1 MSGVNVIA
9 FIAVLVILVLLHEA
23 GHMVVAKACGMGVE
37 RFSIFFGRPLV
48 RFRRGETEYRIGW
61 IPAGGYVK
69 ITGMTREELVE
80 EVRDERTGEVVRR
93 IPPPEDVQAR
103 AYYAK
108 PAWAKIATIFAGPGV
123 NILVAFILFSAVFW
137 YGIPIGIDTN
147 RVAAVGAGT
156 PAAAVGLQPGDRLLS
171 VDGVRA
177 TGDLSAVR
185 AELQSHP
192 GRPVTVTYRRGNE
205 VFTRTSPAL
214 TRVTDPD
221 GRVVGRLGFA
231 FDQVAGPKR
240 SFGFVGGIRE
250 AADYSRFLVTEQVK
264 GLGRLFTSEKARKD
278 VSSVVG
284 IGAIYNDASHQGV
297 TTVLRFV
304 GILSLIL
311 AIMNLIPL
319 LPLDGGHI
327 LFAIIE
333 KVRGRPMPRA
343 SFERASFVGIA
354 ILAVLFVYALNN
366 DIGRLTGSG
375 FTP

>member
-1 MSGVNVIA
+1 MSGVNIVA
-9 FIAVLVILVLLHEA
+9 FIGVLMALVLLHEA
-23 GHMVVAKACGMGVE
+23 GHMVVAKACGMRVE
-37 RFSIFFGRPLV
+37 RFSIFFGRPLA
-48 RFRRGETEYRIGW
+48 RFRRGGTEYRIGW

-93 IPPPEDVQAR
+93 IPPSPEVEAG

-108 PAWAKIATIFAGPGV
+108 PTWAKIATIFAGPGV
-123 NILVAFILFSAVFW
+123 NIIVAFLLFAAVFW
-137 YGIPIGIDTN
+137 YGIPIGVDTN
-147 RVAAVGAGT
+147 RVAAVGTGT
-156 PAAAVGLQPGDRLLS
+156 PAAAVGLQPGDRLVS
-171 VDGVRA
+171 VNGVAA
-177 TGDLSAVR
+177 TGDLSRVR
-185 AELQSHP
+185 TELQSHP
-192 GRPVTVTYRRGNE
+192 GEPVRVTFRRGND
-205 VFTRTSPAL
+205 VFERTSPPL
-214 TRVTDPD
+214 TRATDPD
-221 GRVVGRLGFA
+221 GRTVGRLGFA
-231 FDQVAGPKR
+231 FDQVAGPKQ

-264 GLGRLFTSEKARKD
+264 GLGRLFTSQKARGE

-284 IGAIYNDASHQGV
+284 IGAIYNDASNQGA
-297 TTVLRFV
+297 TTVLRFI

-333 KVRGRPMPRA
+333 KVRGRPTPRA
-343 SFERASFVGIA
+343 SFERASFVGLA
-354 ILAVLFVYALNN
+354 ILAILFVYALNN